1 MALQLIIFD
10 CDGVLVD
17 SEPISNSV
25 FVEMLAEIGLPI
37 TLEECVNTFVGRSS
51 KANIDT
57 IEQRLGT
64 ALPVGFIQKLR
75 AKASAAFEKHLQ
87 PVCGIE
93 VALAAI
99 SLPICVASSSE
110 PDLIRK
116 NLTRTGLLDRFDDKI
131 FSAVHVSNGKP
142 APDLFL
148 HAAQTMQVDP
158 QYCAVVE
165 DSVPGVQAGRAA
177 QMTVFGYAGTFPA
190 EVLQQ
195 EGAHFVF
202 DEMTMLPKLLKEH
215 DSKQCLRVG

>member
-1 MALQLIIFD
+1 M
-10 CDGVLVD
+10 
-17 SEPISNSV
+17 
-25 FVEMLAEIGLPI
+25 
-37 TLEECVNTFVGRSS
+37 
-51 KANIDT
+51 
-57 IEQRLGT
+57 
-64 ALPVGFIQKLR
+64 R

-110 PDLIRK
+110 PELIQKK

-148 HAAQTMQVDP
+148 YAAQTMQVDP
-158 QYCAVVE
+158 QRCAVVE
-165 DSVPGVQAGRAA
+165 DSVPGVQAGGAA

-190 EVLQQ
+190 EVLRQ
-195 EGAHFVF
+195 EGTHFVF
-202 DEMTMLPKLLKEH
+202 DEMTMLPRLLKEH
-215 DSKQCLRVG
+215 DSMQRLQVG